1 MTGPGAPIEAPS
13 APTAAGVRVVID
25 VRPLQDPERAPL
37 TAIYLREL
45 LAALDADP
53 LEGESFFVL
62 ATACCLPGLA
72 LLLFL
77 MRSADTHQPQAVAVE
92 P

>member
-1 MTGPGAPIEAPS
+1 MFIAFG
-13 APTAAGVRVVID
+13 TAALMLLTLSAYGHIPVV
-25 VRPLQDPERAPL
+25 
-37 TAIYLREL
+37 
-45 LAALDADP
+45 
-53 LEGESFFVL
+53 FVL

>member
-1 MTGPGAPIEAPS
+1 MGRLAPGKRGLDRVPQPLGLLRLALLS
-13 APTAAGVRVVID
+13 ALAATAR
-25 VRPLQDPERAPL
+25 
-37 TAIYLREL
+37 TL
-45 LAALDADP
+45 LASSGGFFADY
-53 LEGESFFVL
+53 LGWGSFFVL

-77 MRSADTHQPQAVAVE
+77 MRSADAHQPQAVAVE